1 MAQDSPSY
9 FPPAL
14 VLYFLVLSPSLIALL
29 LNLALGCSG
38 VRWRVSCA
46 ASFALYLDRQTG

>member
-9 FPPAL
+9 FPLAL
-14 VLYFLVLSPSLIALL
+14 VLYFLVLSPSLTALFL
-29 LNLALGCSG
+29 RLALGCSG

-46 ASFALYLDRQTG
+46 ASFAPYLARQTG